1 MANEKRRKT
10 MSLQEMMEAKLKD
23 EETINNVVKML
34 NENIDVP
41 FVNEK
46 TEAKYIRKMV
56 DSIIVVFMKVLFK

>member
-1 MANEKRRKT
+1 
-10 MSLQEMMEAKLKD
+10 MSLQEMMEAKLQD

>member
-1 MANEKRRKT
+1 

-34 NENIDVP
+34 NENIDVH

-46 TEAKYIRKMV
+46 TEAKYTRKMV

>member
-1 MANEKRRKT
+1 
-10 MSLQEMMEAKLKD
+10 MSLQEMLEAKLKD
-23 EETINNVVKML
+23 EETINSVVKML

-56 DSIIVVFMKVLFK
+56 DSIISVFMKVLFK

>member
-1 MANEKRRKT
+1 MT
-10 MSLQEMMEAKLKD
+10 LQEVIESKFKD
-23 EETINNVVKML
+23 EETINDVVKML

>member
-1 MANEKRRKT
+1 
-10 MSLQEMMEAKLKD
+10 MMEDKLKD